1 MAITIFF
8 LMFYGIWL
16 WNINKEISRYKEL
29 DKKYTNLNKRVV
41 ELDKIVFGF
50 DTTQNREEDIPIF
63 DEVGNGE

>member
-1 MAITIFF
+1 MAIIIFF

-29 DKKYTNLNKRVV
+29 VKKYTNLNKRVV

-50 DTTQNREEDIPIF
+50 DTTQNREEDISIF
-63 DEVGNGE
+63 EEVVNGE

>member
-1 MAITIFF
+1 MLIIIV
-8 LMFYGIWL
+8 LLFYGIWL
-16 WNINKEISRYKEL
+16 WNINKETKKLREL

-63 DEVGNGE
+63 EEVVNGE

>member
-1 MAITIFF
+1 MIINIVF
-8 LMFYGIWL
+8 LFYGIWL
-16 WNINKEISRYKEL
+16 WNINKETKKLREL

-50 DTTQNREEDIPIF
+50 DTTQNREEDIPIY

>member
-1 MAITIFF
+1 MLIIIV
-8 LMFYGIWL
+8 LLFYGIWL
-16 WNINKEISRYKEL
+16 WNINKETKKLREL

-50 DTTQNREEDIPIF
+50 DTTQNREEDISIY

>member
-1 MAITIFF
+1 MVITFV
-8 LMFYGIWL
+8 LVFYGILL
-16 WNINKEISRYKEL
+16 WNINKETKKLREL

-50 DTTQNREEDIPIF
+50 DTTQNREEDISIY

>member
-50 DTTQNREEDIPIF
+50 DTTQNREEDISIY